1 MAEESSTPQNRQ
13 IILFDGVC
21 AVCDALVL
29 WILDRDPTGRFVFA
43 PLQGETATAL
53 RATHANIPA
62 GLHTIV
68 LIDQRSAEEHV
79 EMRSRAVFQ
88 ILGQLDTPLRLLA
101 LLRWTPRFITDLG
114 YLAFARIRYRVFGQ
128 RDSCRIPDPE
138 HSMRFLP

>member
-1 MAEESSTPQNRQ
+1 MAEEPSTSQNRQ

-29 WILDRDPTGRFVFA
+29 WILDRDPTGLFVFA
-43 PLQGETATAL
+43 TLQGETAARL
-53 RATHANIPA
+53 RAAHADIPD

-68 LIDQRSAEEHV
+68 LIDQRGTDERI

-88 ILGQLDTPLRLLA
+88 ILGQLATPWRLLA
-101 LLRWTPRFITDLG
+101 WLRWAPRFITDLG

-138 HSMRFLP
+138 HSARFLP